1 MEYLADLDFL
11 PESINHKLR
20 IVIYLITLIHV
31 VAVLI
36 WILLLCKNSG
46 KKANTF
52 ESYVEQVMGD
62 KSKAKIN

>member
-52 ESYVEQVMGD
+52 ESYVE
-62 KSKAKIN
+62 